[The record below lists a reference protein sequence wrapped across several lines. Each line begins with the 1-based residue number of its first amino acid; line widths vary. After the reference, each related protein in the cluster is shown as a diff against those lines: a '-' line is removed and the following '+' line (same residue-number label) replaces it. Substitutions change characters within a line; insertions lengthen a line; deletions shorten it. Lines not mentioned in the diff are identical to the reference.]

1 MKRVLLLV
9 VLLGLASCA
18 SSSTYPTK
26 LLIGDYTVTSVT
38 IDKPEGIMVFTPDN
52 GNMMPQRM
60 VFTDSVV
67 VFYYYYDDQWNYSG
81 ESDLTYKD
89 DVLIKVGCRTVT
101 EYSSSHITWE
111 QDDWLIT
118 RQLQ

>member
-1 MKRVLLLV
+1 MKRVLLIA

-18 SSSTYPTK
+18 DSGTYPTN

-38 IDKPEGIMVFTPDN
+38 IDKPDETLVFRPED
-52 GNMMPQRM
+52 GNMMPERM

-67 VFYYYYDDQWNYSG
+67 VFYYYYDDQWNYTG
-81 ESDLTYKD
+81 ESDLTYKND
-89 DVLIKVGCRTVT
+89 ILVRLGCRTVT
-101 EYSSSHITWE
+101 EYSSDHITWQ

-118 RQLQ
+118 REFK